1 MNSMQVELRN
11 IYTFFLDDGFVS
23 WQKMLILMYLE
34 NFLMKN
40 IPYSSL
46 NLHDLVI
53 ILVTIWNI
61 QSTSYNFAKSII
73 VFVSDKHCVKSV
85 RIQSFSAPYLVL
97 MRENMGQK
105 NSEYGHFSRS
115 DGKAE

>member
-1 MNSMQVELRN
+1 MNSTQVELRN

-34 NFLMKN
+34 NFLMKD

-46 NLHDLVI
+46 NLHDLLI

-61 QSTSYNFAKSII
+61 QSKANHTILLNVLLYLYLTSTA
-73 VFVSDKHCVKSV
+73 
-85 RIQSFSAPYLVL
+85 
-97 MRENMGQK
+97 
-105 NSEYGHFSRS
+105 
-115 DGKAE
+115 

>member
-34 NFLMKN
+34 NFLMKD

-61 QSTSYNFAKSII
+61 QSKVHHTILLKVLLYLYLTSTA
-73 VFVSDKHCVKSV
+73 
-85 RIQSFSAPYLVL
+85 
-97 MRENMGQK
+97 
-105 NSEYGHFSRS
+105 
-115 DGKAE
+115 